1 MRANSAQCSLFHVW
15 NNPNGVFFRPGFA
28 RPRRSLRSRHPALSY
43 GRVLTSME
51 LIDSFLLA
59 HPIWAWTALF
69 FFTLFVGALGAW
81 IAKNDEAIP
90 TLPDHVTNYPYG
102 S

>member
-1 MRANSAQCSLFHVW
+1 
-15 NNPNGVFFRPGFA
+15 
-28 RPRRSLRSRHPALSY
+28 
-43 GRVLTSME
+43 ME